1 MERFTLFP
9 AFFTG
14 RIWRN
19 MADLIIGLAIRVE
32 TPDECQIF
40 FPFFFGNIV
49 SCLFSVHT
57 NQPVQMLNDIRF
69 GYDAVMDDI
78 GKQVGTFFGSEPL
91 FLRNSVTAKLQRGFR
106 REVIGEA
113 AVSAFVHQHDAREQG
128 FVLLHIAGIFI
139 VTDVK
144 TVAVQA
150 AVDIQNSCL
159 ATGGFNMR
167 IRAHHVVLVADAPD
181 TAAVDIERISG
192 WFELDR

>member
-1 MERFTLFP
+1 
-9 AFFTG
+9 
-14 RIWRN
+14 
-19 MADLIIGLAIRVE
+19 MADLIIGLGIRVE

-57 NQPVQMLNDIRF
+57 DQPVQMLNDIRF

-78 GKQVGTFFGSEPL
+78 GKQVGTFFGSEPF
-91 FLRNSVTAKLQRGFR
+91 FLRNRVTAKLQRGFR

-113 AVSAFVHQHDAREQG
+113 AVSVFVHQHDTREQG

-150 AVDIQNSCL
+150 TVNIQNSGL

-167 IRAHHVVLVADAPD
+167 ICAHNVVLVADAPD
-181 TAAVDIERISG
+181 TAAVDIKGISG
-192 WFELDR
+192 RFILKR